1 LSEFEQKVLKLLEG
15 INGKLDTLLTGGTT
29 TSSSPAFV
37 GSPEPS
43 RVTSDPISRPKPSE
57 LVERQ
62 KEAEKLIEKPPVEG
76 RRVCAG
82 CGGTTFNAL
91 EDKSQVLHQMGGVKI
106 YAKKYICKNCGAES

>member
-1 LSEFEQKVLKLLEG
+1 MSEFEQKVLKLLEG
-15 INGKLDTLLTGGTT
+15 INGKLDTLLTGGTA
-29 TSSSPAFV
+29 TSSSHSFG

-43 RVTSDPISRPKPSE
+43 QVTSSPSSRPKPSE
-57 LVERQ
+57 IVEKQ

-82 CGGTTFNAL
+82 CGGTTFNAV

-106 YAKKYICKNCGAES
+106 YAKKYICRGCGAES